1 LRDHQKKLTIFK
13 SYSDKNQKKR
23 FGTDIVNKI
32 TYLNIYIFAVMK
44 QISNVEDLK
53 QGLKSNEIVWLL
65 LYKKGSEQS
74 DCALSNF
81 EKVAEK
87 ETNDLLCCADV
98 NVVRDI
104 HPEYKITSVPCLL
117 QFENGSLKN
126 VIKGCHKPE
135 QLNAI
140 FDKSVFVATVGSEEK
155 PRKNVVVYTTPTCS
169 WCTTVKRHLQ
179 ENGIQYREINVAAD
193 QKAAEEMVRKS
204 GQQGVPQT
212 EINGQIVVGF
222 DKTRINSL
230 LGLN

>member
-1 LRDHQKKLTIFK
+1 
-13 SYSDKNQKKR
+13 
-23 FGTDIVNKI
+23 
-32 TYLNIYIFAVMK
+32 MK
-44 QISNVEDLK
+44 QVSNIEDLK

-65 LYKKGSEQS
+65 LCKKGSEQS

-87 ETNDLLCCADV
+87 ETNGLLSYADI

-104 HPEYKITSVPCLL
+104 HPEYKITSVPSLL
-117 QFENGSLKN
+117 HFENGSLKN
-126 VIKGCHKPE
+126 VLKGCHKSE

-140 FDKSVFVATVGSEEK
+140 FDKSVYVATVGGEEK
-155 PRKNVVVYTTPTCS
+155 TRKNVVVHTTPTCS
-169 WCTTVKRHLQ
+169 WCTTVKRYLQ

-230 LGLN
+230 LGIN

>member
-1 LRDHQKKLTIFK
+1 
-13 SYSDKNQKKR
+13 
-23 FGTDIVNKI
+23 
-32 TYLNIYIFAVMK
+32 MK
-44 QISNVEDLK
+44 QISNKEDLK
-53 QGLKSNEIVWLL
+53 QVLKSNEIVWLL
-65 LYKKGSEQS
+65 LYKKGSELS
-74 DCALSNF
+74 DCAFRNF

-87 ETNDLLCCADV
+87 ETNDLLCYADV
-98 NVVRDI
+98 NAVRDI
-104 HPEYKITSVPCLL
+104 HPEYKITSVPSLL

-140 FDKSVFVATVGSEEK
+140 FDKSVFVATVGGDEK
-155 PRKNVVVYTTPTCS
+155 SRKNVIVYTTPTCS

-179 ENGIQYREINVAAD
+179 ENGIQYREVNVAAD
-193 QKAAEEMVRKS
+193 QKAAAEMVRKS

-212 EINGQIVVGF
+212 EINGQIIVGF

>member
-1 LRDHQKKLTIFK
+1 M
-13 SYSDKNQKKR
+13 
-23 FGTDIVNKI
+23 NKI

-87 ETNDLLCCADV
+87 ETNDLLCYADV

-104 HPEYKITSVPCLL
+104 HPEYKITSVPSLL

-126 VIKGCHKPE
+126 VIKGCHKSE

-140 FDKSVFVATVGSEEK
+140 FDKSVFVATIGGEEK